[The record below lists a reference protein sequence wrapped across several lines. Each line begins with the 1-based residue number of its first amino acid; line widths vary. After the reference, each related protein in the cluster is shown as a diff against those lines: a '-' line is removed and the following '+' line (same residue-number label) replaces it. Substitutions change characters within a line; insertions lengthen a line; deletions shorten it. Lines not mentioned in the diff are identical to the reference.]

1 MTVASNSTHLDDA
14 LAGGASSPVRAGR
27 RVGGDP
33 FVCVRGEGPYAFDD
47 AGRRYVDYVMAY
59 GPLLFGHTPPF
70 LTGLDAL
77 AARGVVYG
85 STAPDELELARR
97 IRAHLPSMERLRFA
111 TTGSE
116 AVQSAVRVARAFT
129 GRDAIVKFSGNYHG
143 HFDLALQDAGA
154 SAETPDAARSGIP
167 RAVVADLAVARYN
180 DLDDVDR
187 QLARTGDRLAAIL
200 VEPIC
205 GNMGLVETVPGFLE
219 GLRERADRYGALLIF
234 DEVITWLRLGLGG
247 AQGRTGV
254 TPDLTAVGKV
264 LGGGFPIAAF
274 GGRAD
279 VMAVLAPDGPC
290 FTGGTHAGMPFA
302 VAIAS
307 RVLDQLEREPE
318 LVYRD
323 GSARAPPGG
332 LDSRNASRA
341 AFGLRRRAAG
351 IDRGL
356 QVPRG
361 RADALVRRPAPRRPA
376 RVRRLLPRDARA
388 RRAAAAVAQRG
399 DVPFH
404 GARRRRR
411 DAHRRRDHRK
421 SARAA
426 RERRRVTAGRSSAQ
440 RTGVGYPA
448 GERWPCASTL
458 RTPNS
463 QLSFEIF
470 SVTVVALPASS
481 TVVQNGSVVA
491 RRSTS

>member
-1 MTVASNSTHLDDA
+1 MNAVSTHPADA
-14 LAGGASSPVRAGR
+14 LAAGASSPVRAGR

-85 STAPDELELARR
+85 STAPDELALAGR

-116 AVQSAVRVARAFT
+116 AVQSAVRIARAFT
-129 GRDAIVKFSGNYHG
+129 GRDAILKFSGNYHG

-187 QLARTGDRLAAIL
+187 QLARVDGRLAAIL

-219 GLRERADRYGALLIF
+219 GLRVRADRHGALLIF
-234 DEVITWLRLGLGG
+234 DEVISWLRLGLGG

-307 RVLDQLEREPE
+307 RVLDLLEREPE
-318 LVYRD
+318 LYLAMD
-323 GSARAPPGG
+323 
-332 LDSRNASRA
+332 
-341 AFGLRRRAAG
+341 RRAHSLAESIRATLRALGLGYAVVQLESIVDFKFRAG
-351 IDRGL
+351 GPTRSYDDQRRDDQRAYAVFYHAMRARG
-356 QVPRG
+356 V
-361 RADALVRRPAPRRPA
+361 
-376 RVRRLLPRDARA
+376 LLPPSHNEVMFLSTAHGDDDVALT
-388 RRAAAAVAQRG
+388 AAAIDDSLREL
-399 DVPFH
+399 
-404 GARRRRR
+404 
-411 DAHRRRDHRK
+411 
-421 SARAA
+421 RAK
-426 RERRRVTAGRSSAQ
+426 
-440 RTGVGYPA
+440 GV
-448 GERWPCASTL
+448 
-458 RTPNS
+458 
-463 QLSFEIF
+463 
-470 SVTVVALPASS
+470 V
-481 TVVQNGSVVA
+481 
-491 RRSTS
+491 